1 MDDFSNKKLDNFSND
16 RFGIKCIIR
25 PNRKKKHAL
34 KLPDRTVEI
43 IEAIVALVDFPI
55 DCMAHKNCREMAE
68 LYAKRR
74 KAKIPFCY
82 RHLIGE
88 LIPQLNCVL
97 GNLDPNSK
105 AHRIAMALTN
115 NGRICK

>member
-1 MDDFSNKKLDNFSND
+1 
-16 RFGIKCIIR
+16 
-25 PNRKKKHAL
+25 
-34 KLPDRTVEI
+34 
-43 IEAIVALVDFPI
+43 
-55 DCMAHKNCREMAE
+55 MAE